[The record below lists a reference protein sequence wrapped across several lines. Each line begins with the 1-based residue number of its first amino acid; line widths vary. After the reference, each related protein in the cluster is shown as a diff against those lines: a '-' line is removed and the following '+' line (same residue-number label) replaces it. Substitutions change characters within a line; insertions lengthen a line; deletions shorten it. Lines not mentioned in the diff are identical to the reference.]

1 MLIPH
6 VVQTEADKVF
16 INIYNSQ
23 AVALSDGDI
32 VVWNTSSPDGVKTT
46 QPATATLGLVCG
58 VADGTIAASAY
69 GLAQAYGYKA
79 AILITGDATQALVA
93 GDVVMPVAAADHAI
107 FSSGETGGAALGDK
121 GFLYTVEVVASSA
134 AAATYKGFIRCL

>member
-23 AVALSDGDI
+23 TTSVTDGMPVA
-32 VVWNTSSPDGVKTT
+32 WNVTSPDGVKTT
-46 QPATATLGLVCG
+46 QPVTATLSLLCG
-58 VADGTIAASAY
+58 IVDGTIAASAY

-79 AILITGDATQALVA
+79 SVLVTGDSATTVAAGAILEPVTGQDRLIYSAASNGVSGLVMAGEAVATSGA
-93 GDVVMPVAAADHAI
+93 VAAV
-107 FSSGETGGAALGDK
+107 K
-121 GFLYTVEVVASSA
+121 C
-134 AAATYKGFIRCL
+134 FIRCM

>member
-23 AVALSDGDI
+23 VAVIADGTP
-32 VVWNTSSPDGVKTT
+32 VAWNVSSPDGVKTT
-46 QPATATLGLVCG
+46 QPVTVTLSLLCG
-58 VADGTIAASAY
+58 IADGAIAASAY

-79 AILITGDATQALVA
+79 TVLVTGDSATTVAAGAILEPVNGADRLIYSAASNGVSGLVMAGEAVAT
-93 GDVVMPVAAADHAI
+93 
-107 FSSGETGGAALGDK
+107 SG
-121 GFLYTVEVVASSA
+121 A
-134 AAATYKGFIRCL
+134 AAAVKCFIRCL